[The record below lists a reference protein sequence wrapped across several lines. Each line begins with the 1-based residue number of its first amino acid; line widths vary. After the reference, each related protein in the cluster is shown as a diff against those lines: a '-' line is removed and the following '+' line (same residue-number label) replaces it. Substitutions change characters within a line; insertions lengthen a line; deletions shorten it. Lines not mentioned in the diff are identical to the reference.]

1 MANQREMRVLLAS
14 IVPPHN
20 DGGARILMYR
30 HLVERAP
37 FDLHVASN
45 ADFADNLLIHTKLKL
60 PWLVEKVRKSR
71 FGPRFKSQILDFQ
84 NFLWPR
90 FGCSA
95 LERAIKEFRPDVVLT
110 LAEPSVSHMALKAAK
125 KRKIPFA
132 AFFMDWF
139 PIMEGHF
146 GMACSRGALSRRFR
160 RIYKEC
166 DLAFCVSDGMKQELG
181 PHRNSHVLYPISGM
195 KPVPAPA
202 TKLKNSKFQIVY
214 VGSALGFY
222 GRMLQSIVEPFR
234 QSQDL
239 QLTIVGPNSD
249 WPAEI
254 LSNAE
259 KSGICLG
266 IKPPE
271 EAAKFLAEAD
281 ALLVVMSFEREHE
294 LFMRTS
300 FNTKFADYTAFGKPI
315 IFWAPDYAA
324 PMDLARRPNA
334 TMVVNSQEPEA
345 LMAAVRKLAAYPHQI
360 ERLSDGSRSLREEVL
375 DPERLQG
382 IFVGEIEKLAI
393 CLSTKESSTWDVTGE
408 MR

>member
-1 MANQREMRVLLAS
+1 MANHRKTRVLLAS

-45 ADFADNLLIHTKLKL
+45 ADFEDNLLIHTKLKL

-71 FGPRFKSQILDFQ
+71 FGPRFKRRILDFQ
-84 NFLWPR
+84 NFAWPIL
-90 FGCSA
+90 GCRG
-95 LERAIKEFRPDVVLT
+95 LEKAIEEFRPDVVLT
-110 LAEPSVSHMALKAAK
+110 LAEPTVSYMALKVAK
-125 KRKIPFA
+125 KRRIPFA

-146 GMACSRGALSRRFR
+146 GLRCTRSALSRRFR

-166 DLAFCVSDGMKQELG
+166 DLAFCVSDGMKKELG
-181 PHRNSHVLYPISGM
+181 PHPNSHVLYPLSGM
-195 KPVPAPA
+195 KPIPNAESKPLGC
-202 TKLKNSKFQIVY
+202 KLRVVY
-214 VGSALGFY
+214 VGAALGFY
-222 GRMLQSIVEPFR
+222 GRMLQSLIEPFYK
-234 QSQDL
+234 SQDL

-249 WPAEI
+249 WPSEI
-254 LSNAE
+254 LSSAE

-266 IKPPE
+266 MKPPE
-271 EAAKFLAEAD
+271 KAAKFLAEAD
-281 ALLVVMSFEREHE
+281 ALLVVMSFEPEHE

-315 IFWAPDYAA
+315 IFWAPEYAA

-334 TMVVNSQEPEA
+334 TLLVNSLEPEA
-345 LMAAVRKLAAYPHQI
+345 LVAAVRKLAADPNQI
-360 ERLSDGSRSLREEVL
+360 QKLTEGSRALREEVL
-375 DPERLQG
+375 DPDHLQG
-382 IFVGEIEKLAI
+382 IFVGEIEKLANQ
-393 CLSTKESSTWDVTGE
+393 S
-408 MR
+408 R